1 MKAIC
6 FRLLITGPLAVL
18 ALALNPST
26 SSAQTG
32 EDALRFAERAPAT
45 GARLMGMGG
54 VGIAGV
60 GDYSAFFTNPAG
72 LGYIGSSQ
80 FAGALTSLAA
90 TDESRYQTSGFT
102 TFGEGDLRSTY
113 LGNLAYLYKVP
124 TAQGALVLG
133 AAYNQINTFDRNL
146 RFGGPN
152 ATNSISDSFLPYPD
166 EFEVVTSNGNPQ
178 PEFSNDIPELAY
190 FGGAIEFL
198 SENVGTDE
206 PLFYQAVAPGTT
218 IEQFGD
224 VLEEGRMNE
233 LSVGGAW
240 EAAQNVMVGASA
252 NFSFGTYQFNSRF
265 EEDDAN
271 NENGVND
278 YVVILDSGEL
288 RGFDF
293 LRYDQGFE
301 SDLTGINIRAGVSGE
316 IAEGIRLGFTAETPT
331 YYNVSETYS
340 RAIET
345 FFDEGGSLDDA
356 QSGEFE
362 YEIYTPWRL
371 GGGVAWRN
379 NDIFV
384 SGDLEYVDWSQLELD
399 SDHTSFDEANR
410 TIRENLDPV
419 WNARLGAEYQFGS
432 LAVRGG
438 LAWQPDPRSFE
449 IEHDGN
455 ETDRSK
461 TFFSAG
467 LGYQFAERF
476 LIDVAWMQERFDD
489 LYAPYGDVATTP
501 PVAEEELVRNRF
513 SLGVRVLF

>member
-1 MKAIC
+1 MKVIRFRHITTSALAI
-6 FRLLITGPLAVL
+6 L
-18 ALALNPST
+18 ALVLNPAR

-32 EDALRFAERAPAT
+32 EDALRFSERSPAT
-45 GARLMGMGG
+45 GARMMGMAG
-54 VGIAGV
+54 VGVAGV

-72 LGYIGSSQ
+72 LGYLGSSQ
-80 FAGALTSLAA
+80 AAGALTSLSAI
-90 TDESRYQTSGFT
+90 DEANYQTTGFT
-102 TFGEGDLRSTY
+102 TFGEGDLRSTH

-133 AAYNQINTFDRNL
+133 AAFNQVNTFDRNL

-152 ATNSISDSFLPYPD
+152 ATNSVSDSFLPYPD
-166 EFEVVTSNGNPQ
+166 EFEVVTDNATPQ

-218 IEQFGD
+218 IDQFGD

-265 EEDDAN
+265 EEDDVN
-271 NENGVND
+271 NENGLDD
-278 YVVILDSGEL
+278 YVVILENSEL

-293 LRYDQGFE
+293 LQYDQGFE
-301 SDLTGINIRAGVSGE
+301 SDLTGINLRAGVSSE
-316 IAEGIRLGFTAETPT
+316 IAQGIRLGFTVETPT
-331 YYNVSETYS
+331 FYNVSETYS

-345 FFDEGGSLDDA
+345 FFDEGGSLSDS
-356 QSGEFE
+356 QNGEFE

-371 GGGVAWRN
+371 GGGVAWQN
-379 NDIFV
+379 SDILV

-399 SDHTSFDEANR
+399 SDHTSFDEENR
-410 TIRENLDPV
+410 SIRDNLEPV
-419 WNARLGAEYQFGS
+419 WNARVGAEYQLGS

-449 IEHDGN
+449 IEHNGD

-467 LGYQFAERF
+467 VGYQFADRF
-476 LIDVAWMQERFDD
+476 IVDLGWMQERFDD
-489 LYAPYGDVATTP
+489 LYAPYGDVTTTP
-501 PVAEEELVRNRF
+501 PVAEEEIVRNRF